1 MSVASKK
8 RVSQEEMIAE
18 ATKICERGVQYVL
31 LSLGREGAILIT
43 KDESIR
49 AIISEVKLS
58 MPLAQVTQ
66 WLQE

>member
-1 MSVASKK
+1 
-8 RVSQEEMIAE
+8 MIAE
-18 ATKICERGVQYVL
+18 ATKICEGGVQYVL

-49 AIISEVKLS
+49 AIISEIKQS